1 MICRRGNRRGRSWGR
16 LGREVT
22 LMMVVLLRGRR
33 GLLLLLLLLG
43 MVVMLL
49 LGLLLVVGQRGRE
62 LGWIGA
68 GGARVHRVVVT
79 LPLVHF
85 DPENLQ
91 LLSRVSLSRVR
102 LLEARQ
108 GC

>member
-22 LMMVVLLRGRR
+22 LMMVVLLRGWR
-33 GLLLLLLLLG
+33 GRLLLLLG
-43 MVVMLL
+43 MVMMLL

-91 LLSRVSLSRVR
+91 LLPRVSLSRVR

>member
-1 MICRRGNRRGRSWGR
+1 MIGRRGDRRGRSWGR

-22 LMMVVLLRGRR
+22 LMMVMLLRRGRR
-33 GLLLLLLLLG
+33 GLLLLG
-43 MVVMLL
+43 MMVMLL

-62 LGWIGA
+62 LGWVGA
-68 GGARVHRVVVT
+68 GCARIHRVVVT

-85 DPENLQ
+85 DTENLK
-91 LLSRVSLSRVR
+91 LLPGVSLSRVS

-108 GC
+108 GR